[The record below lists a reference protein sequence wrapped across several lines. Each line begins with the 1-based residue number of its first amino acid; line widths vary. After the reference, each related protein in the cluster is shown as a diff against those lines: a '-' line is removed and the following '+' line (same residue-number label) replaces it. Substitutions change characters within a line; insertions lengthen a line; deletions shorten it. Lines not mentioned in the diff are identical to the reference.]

1 MRFFIWA
8 LRCVQMSVINYDKIT
23 AQVSL
28 GMASKVIKSARERA
42 LHYVENASRL
52 QKQDLRDN
60 PGARTQGRQL
70 KSSLH
75 NQAGHTIGEL
85 QHAAKPPLGWIWGN
99 FYLPWQRLFPGEKY
113 FNGDINLRREYPPL
127 SLIELQRLIDLGWL
141 DTSILIDITA
151 LCNTRRY
158 HCKPSLR
165 QFGVQL
171 TDQGA
176 DCFSSAVNLEVQ
188 WASETAIAA
197 VERAGG
203 RIRLAYYDAAA
214 LEAAVDPEKWF
225 LSGKP
230 IPRRKAP
237 PGNLMS
243 LYTDPRHRG
252 YLANPEDLS
261 KAEEELAQIMG
272 YKREP
277 AQENWE
283 EKERDQLFLGIPSG
297 SIISLKDKKCFA
309 PLHPVL
315 RKYYGIDNS
324 AEDNFVTDH
333 SYATTFSLTSMREN
347 DFKHS

>member
-1 MRFFIWA
+1 
-8 LRCVQMSVINYDKIT
+8 
-23 AQVSL
+23 
-28 GMASKVIKSARERA
+28 MASKVIKSARERA
-42 LHYVENASRL
+42 LRYVKSASRL

-60 PGARTQGRQL
+60 PGARTQGRQVM
-70 KSSLH
+70 SSLH

-99 FYLPWQRLFPGEKY
+99 FYLPWQRLFPGEEH

-141 DTSILIDITA
+141 DTSSLIDITA
-151 LCNTRRY
+151 LCNTQRY
-158 HCKPSLR
+158 QCKPSLR

-176 DCFSSAVNLEVQ
+176 DCFVSAINLEVQ

-203 RIRLAYYDAAA
+203 RIRVAYYDAAA

-230 IPRRKAP
+230 VPRRKAP
-237 PGNLMS
+237 PQNLLS
-243 LYTDPRHRG
+243 YYTDARRRG
-252 YLANPEDLS
+252 YLADASDLD
-261 KAEEELAQIMG
+261 KAEEDLAQIMG
-272 YKREP
+272 YERKP
-277 AQENWE
+277 AQDSWE
-283 EKERDQLFLGIPSG
+283 EKRPDQLFLGIPSG
-297 SIISLKDKKCFA
+297 SILSLKDRKCFA

-315 RKYYGIDNS
+315 RKYYGLDDDTG
-324 AEDNFVTDH
+324 ENFVADH
-333 SYATTFSLTSMREN
+333 SYATTFSRNTMRN
-347 DFKHS
+347 SDFKYS

>member
-1 MRFFIWA
+1 
-8 LRCVQMSVINYDKIT
+8 
-23 AQVSL
+23 
-28 GMASKVIKSARERA
+28 MASKVIKSARERA
-42 LHYVENASRL
+42 LRYVENASRL

-60 PGARTQGRQL
+60 PGARTQARQI

-99 FYLPWQRLFPGEKY
+99 FYQPWQRLFPGEEH

-127 SLIELQRLIDLGWL
+127 SLVELQRLIDLGWL
-141 DTSILIDITA
+141 DTSSLIDITA

-176 DCFSSAVNLEVQ
+176 DCFMAVVNLEVQ

-197 VERAGG
+197 VEKAGG
-203 RIRLAYYDAAA
+203 RIRIAYYDAAA

-237 PGNLMS
+237 PESLLS
-243 LYTDPRHRG
+243 LYTDSRHRG
-252 YLANPEDLS
+252 YLANPEDLI
-261 KAEEELAQIMG
+261 KAEEDLAQIMG
-272 YKREP
+272 YKRKP
-277 AQENWE
+277 ARERWE
-283 EKERDQLFLGIPSG
+283 EKRPDQLFFGIPSG
-297 SIISLKDKKCFA
+297 SIVSLKDKKCFA
-309 PLHPVL
+309 PAHPVL
-315 RKYYGIDNS
+315 QKYYGIDDS
-324 AEDNFVTDH
+324 AEESFVADH
-333 SYATTFSLTSMREN
+333 SYATTFSSTSMREN
-347 DFKHS
+347 DFKYS